1 MLSAIYNGA
10 IYPNFIC
17 IFPAKNDIIVKEN
30 EQKMREQSRME
41 EPNMMKRMMAEC
53 RAAGLSA
60 SDVSSRFK
68 IPAGVVTRWERGEL
82 RPPAWVES
90 MVRNF
95 LADERRKNHLK
106 SRRGQGTA
114 NVRQGWKR

>member
-1 MLSAIYNGA
+1 
-10 IYPNFIC
+10 
-17 IFPAKNDIIVKEN
+17 
-30 EQKMREQSRME
+30 
-41 EPNMMKRMMAEC
+41 MMNHMMAEC

-82 RPPAWVES
+82 RPPAWVER
-90 MVRNF
+90 MVRDF

-106 SRRGQGTA
+106 SRRGQSA
-114 NVRQGWKR
+114 INVRQGWKR